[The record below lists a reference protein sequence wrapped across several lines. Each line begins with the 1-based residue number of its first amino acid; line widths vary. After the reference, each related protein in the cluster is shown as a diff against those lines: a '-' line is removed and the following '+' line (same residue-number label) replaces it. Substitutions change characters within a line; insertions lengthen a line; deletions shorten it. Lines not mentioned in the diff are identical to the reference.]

1 MTAITTVTSSGS
13 VELINAD
20 LVGRWISFA
29 QVTPASEKSY
39 RKGIKRFAE
48 YCAVNQIST
57 FSRELF
63 INYREYLKSKYSG
76 STTNLYL
83 TSVKLFCTFLQVEG
97 LLATNPT
104 AHLKGVKIAAGHKK
118 DAMSAADSKNILN
131 SIDTSTLKGKRDKAL
146 FGLLLTSGLRTIEI
160 ARADIG
166 DIVNYGGKIFLR
178 IQGKGRFAKDAEV
191 RISEGV
197 YSLIQEYLRERGEL
211 KDSAPLFA
219 SVARRN
225 KGDRMTTTSISRIIK
240 SAMRRAGYNS
250 KRLSAHSLRH
260 SAATLA
266 LLAGATLR
274 EVQMML
280 RHSSIAITELYLHE
294 TDRLKNRAECLV
306 SAAVGI

>member
-1 MTAITTVTSSGS
+1 MKAITTKVSSGS
-13 VELINAD
+13 VALINAD
-20 LVGRWISFA
+20 MVGRWISFS

-118 DAMSAADSKNILN
+118 DAMSATDSKTILN

-146 FGLLLTSGLRTIEI
+146 FGLLLTSGLRSVEV

-178 IQGKGRFAKDAEV
+178 IQGKGRFAKDAEI

-197 YSLIQEYLRERGEL
+197 YSLIQEYLRDRGEL

-225 KGDRMTTTSISRIIK
+225 CGGRMTTTSISRIIK
-240 SAMRRAGYNS
+240 SAMRSAGYNS
-250 KRLSAHSLRH
+250 RRLSCHSLRH

-280 RHSSIAITELYLHE
+280 RHSSVAITELYLHE